1 MESTITF
8 TAVQMLMGVVGIILA
23 IIGVMFTGIKLI
35 FGRMDRMEDRLNE
48 RTDERIDALR
58 TELTANITAS
68 ITASA
73 ASVTALLDKKIDE
86 LRTELKGDIAKVQEI
101 AMNTDRNVS
110 YIFGLLNAPSLQEV
124 EAAVPPD
131 AQRQEAVVD

>member
-8 TAVQMLMGVVGIILA
+8 TTVQMLMGVVGIILA

-58 TELTANITAS
+58 TELTANIA
-68 ITASA
+68 ASA
-73 ASVTALLDKKIDE
+73 ASVTALLDEKIDE
-86 LRTELKGDIAKVQEI
+86 LRTELKGDIAKVHEI
-101 AMNTDRNVS
+101 AVNTDRNVS

-131 AQRQEAVVD
+131 AQRQEAVGD